1 MLEALYSF
9 LLPVVGLGLGLFVA
23 SIVVAMI
30 YDMVGDGLTL
40 ARGMVANLYV
50 WLARV
55 VSRLPGG
62 RRRAPGRMR
71 ERER

>member
-1 MLEALYSF
+1 MLEALYSL
-9 LLPVVGLGLGLFVA
+9 LLPIVGFGLGLYVA

-40 ARGMVANLYV
+40 ARGMVVELYV
-50 WLARV
+50 WLARAA
-55 VSRLPGG
+55 SRLPDG